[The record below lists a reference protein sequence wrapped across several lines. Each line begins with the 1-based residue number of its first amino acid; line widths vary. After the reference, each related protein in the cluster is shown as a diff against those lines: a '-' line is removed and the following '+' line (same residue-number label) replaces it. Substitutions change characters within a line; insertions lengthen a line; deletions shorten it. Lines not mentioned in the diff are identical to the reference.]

1 MCRVHLRPNQR
12 KNKPSSTK
20 FFWILQGWQ
29 CDEISDCILWHS
41 RGVGSCSPM
50 HLSCCG
56 TLATGPSRPTGPLPT
71 STATRPPI
79 LPSWPRGSRDVW
91 DPLIASRLSPQ
102 VSADVSWCQLVGA
115 AWLLNFIADLHS
127 RHIST
132 GWYEGNGS
140 PFGCKGRQNDYQ
152 RWLPEVQPWQHTSG
166 RRSQEDRSIPWCCK
180 ITQKWVQ
187 SWQYGP
193 GCSQKA
199 FGGSNWLENS
209 HQQHSAEFSSCCLAA
224 IPCLGRSLCKGSSA
238 GKATGGAQR
247 KQPSS
252 VKSFAPSWRA
262 NLLIPKYPKIV
273 KATSDKCRGKWM
285 CVHSVH
291 S

>member
-1 MCRVHLRPNQR
+1 
-12 KNKPSSTK
+12 
-20 FFWILQGWQ
+20 
-29 CDEISDCILWHS
+29 
-41 RGVGSCSPM
+41 M

-91 DPLIASRLSPQ
+91 DPLIASRLNPQ

-140 PFGCKGRQNDYQ
+140 PFGCKGRQNDYR
-152 RWLPEVQPWQHTSG
+152 RWLPEVQPWHTSG
-166 RRSQEDRSIPWCCK
+166 RSQEDRSIPCCK

-187 SWQYGP
+187 SWHGP

-199 FGGSNWLENS
+199 WKLTSTAFSRIQQNSAAALPYLALAVVFAKDPVQARPRAVPNANSPARSKVLLRPGKPTCWSQNIRRSSKPQVISAVENECVFILNFSAIPPWHRWWHPQRLENTT
-209 HQQHSAEFSSCCLAA
+209 
-224 IPCLGRSLCKGSSA
+224 PCQIRSQAWHLHPTPRRLG
-238 GKATGGAQR
+238 
-247 KQPSS
+247 
-252 VKSFAPSWRA
+252 
-262 NLLIPKYPKIV
+262 
-273 KATSDKCRGKWM
+273 CRN
-285 CVHSVH
+285 
-291 S
+291 